1 MKLDTFVPFGRPQ
14 AGSDII
20 RLNTELDSTDNFKF
34 GTAIPKPSR
43 KQSNELIFSTKNRMS
58 QCTYFENI

>member
-20 RLNTELDSTDNFKF
+20 RLNTELDATDNFKLE
-34 GTAIPKPSR
+34 
-43 KQSNELIFSTKNRMS
+43 QQYQNRLESKAMS
-58 QCTYFENI
+58 